1 MNALQKKDAIDWLA
15 ADLPDDEARVLS
27 NVKFL
32 TEGIDVP
39 NLDAIIFFAPKQSQ
53 IDIVQAVGR
62 IMRKYKDKEY
72 GYIILPVVVP
82 SGQDP
87 DTVLDDNKTYQ
98 AVWQELNALR
108 SIDKRFQASINKLDQ
123 NKKKQCNLNGV
134 GVDGSPDDGFDSF
147 DKHTGVNP
155 GPEQTD

>member
-1 MNALQKKDAIDWLA
+1 MVREKLVPNKLHKNLTTWLMNYLGTNTSHKFHVDVRHVDGSMNALQKKDAIDWLA
-15 ADLPDDEARVLS
+15 ADLPDGEARILS

-82 SGQDP
+82 TGQDP
-87 DTVLDDNKTYQ
+87 NTVLDDNKTYQ
-98 AVWQELNALR
+98 AVWQVLNALR
-108 SIDKRFQASINKLDQ
+108 SIDEPL
-123 NKKKQCNLNGV
+123 
-134 GVDGSPDDGFDSF
+134 
-147 DKHTGVNP
+147 
-155 GPEQTD
+155 